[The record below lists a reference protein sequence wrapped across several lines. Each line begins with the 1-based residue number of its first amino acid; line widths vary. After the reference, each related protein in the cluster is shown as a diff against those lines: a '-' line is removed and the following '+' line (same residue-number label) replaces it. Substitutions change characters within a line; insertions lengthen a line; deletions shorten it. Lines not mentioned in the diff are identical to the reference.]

1 MPERGGWFLGFIRVR
16 GRLLLVLKDL
26 DGEIELGG
34 SARAVDVGR
43 ERDGE
48 FEQAPL
54 AAGEG
59 RRRNKRAAEEFNG
72 ACGTGGRSRSVRWT
86 LRMSRNKEFG
96 PNGQ

>member
-26 DGEIELGG
+26 DGEIEVGG

-43 ERDGE
+43 ERDGG
-48 FEQAPL
+48 FEKAPL

-59 RRRNKRAAEEFNG
+59 RRRNKGPPRNLTALAERERDPVVY
-72 ACGTGGRSRSVRWT
+72 GGHC
-86 LRMSRNKEFG
+86 E
-96 PNGQ
+96 